1 MGEATKK
8 IAFLINPASGS
19 AAVRKKGLEMAKA
32 VKNSNGYSLYETK
45 SPEELLALTAEL
57 AQKNYRAVFACGGD
71 GTLNLVSSQL
81 IGTETAM
88 GIIPLGSG
96 NGYARH
102 HRISLNWKEAIKV
115 AENPIVSVRD
125 TAMFNGYHFLNI
137 AGVGYTAKIS
147 QEFKREEHRGLKGYV
162 KTIFKNLKMDAFNTR
177 ITNEYAEW
185 EGKAWMVDFCNGSQ
199 WGNNFRVDPS
209 ARDDDGSLS
218 AVVFKKA
225 SRVKIPVIGFRLAT
239 GSINKSPDVYRISGS
254 KFIMQFD
261 GKRPLHLDGEA
272 AGIIEKSAEIE
283 VVSKSLII
291 WTQDSKS

>member
-96 NGYARH
+96 NGYA
-102 HRISLNWKEAIKV
+102 LQ
-115 AENPIVSVRD
+115 
-125 TAMFNGYHFLNI
+125 
-137 AGVGYTAKIS
+137 KILLF
-147 QEFKREEHRGLKGYV
+147 Q
-162 KTIFKNLKMDAFNTR
+162 
-177 ITNEYAEW
+177 
-185 EGKAWMVDFCNGSQ
+185 
-199 WGNNFRVDPS
+199 
-209 ARDDDGSLS
+209 
-218 AVVFKKA
+218 
-225 SRVKIPVIGFRLAT
+225 
-239 GSINKSPDVYRISGS
+239 
-254 KFIMQFD
+254 
-261 GKRPLHLDGEA
+261 
-272 AGIIEKSAEIE
+272 
-283 VVSKSLII
+283 
-291 WTQDSKS
+291 